1 MERADDELRLGRY
14 NHLRVAKFVDF
25 GLYLDTDQG
34 EILLPRKYVPPGTEV
49 DDVLEVFIY
58 TDSEDRP
65 IATTLKPLATE
76 GQFASL
82 LVKSVAGVGAF
93 LDWGLEKDLF
103 VPFKEQL
110 RRMEEGRRYVVR
122 VCVDHQSGRLIG
134 TSKIADFLY
143 AGAPDLEEGQP
154 VELLVFDQTPL
165 GFSCI
170 VDGLYR
176 GMLFR
181 NEVFRDLQVGDALP
195 GFVKQL
201 RPDHRIDLT
210 LQKSGMVAMRREE
223 EKILAKLRAN
233 RGFVPFGDK
242 SEPEAIYR
250 EFQMS
255 KKTFKAA
262 LGQLYKHRRVRLAPE
277 GTYLLEDFD

>member
-1 MERADDELRLGRY
+1 MERADEELRLGRY
-14 NHLRVAKFVDF
+14 NRLRVVKFVDF
-25 GLYLDTDQG
+25 GLYLDSDQG
-34 EILLPRKYVPPGTEV
+34 EILLPRKYVPPGTQV

-82 LVKSVAGVGAF
+82 RVKNVATVGAF

-122 VCVDHQSGRLIG
+122 VCVDHQSGRLVG
-134 TSKIADFLY
+134 TSKIAEFLY

-154 VELLVFDQTPL
+154 VDLMVFDQSQL

-170 VDGLYR
+170 VNGLYR

-181 NEVFRDLQVGDALP
+181 NEVFRDLEVGDVLP

-210 LQKSGMVAMRREE
+210 LQKSGMMAMRREE
-223 EKILAKLRAN
+223 EKILTKLRAN

-250 EFQMS
+250 EFAMS

-262 LGQLYKHRRVRLAPE
+262 LGQLYKQRRVRLAPE
-277 GTYLLEDFD
+277 GTYLLDDFD